1 MDFAGYLDS
10 LASDGALLSKAARAL
25 PFDTPLPSCPGWT
38 VRDLLAHTGGVH
50 RGRGEVVRRR
60 LTTRPDVEAAEPPA
74 DDRLIDWYDEGLAE
88 LLAVLRST
96 DPATPMWTWWPP
108 DQTAGFWY
116 RRMAQETVVH
126 RVDAE
131 LAAGHPSQVE
141 DDLAVD
147 GVDEVLDCFLS
158 GDWSDEPQP
167 MPGSG
172 QRVRVSTGRR
182 SWLVTL
188 QSTSVELSRGD
199 GEADGTVGGSP
210 AGVLLWL
217 WGRAPDDAVEWSG
230 DAAAVRLLRRYLAVA
245 TE

>member
-1 MDFAGYLDS
+1 MDFTGYLDA
-10 LASDGALLSKAARAL
+10 LASDGARLSEAARPL
-25 PFDTPLPSCPGWT
+25 PFDTPVPSCPGWT
-38 VRDLLAHTGGVH
+38 LRDLLAHTGGVH
-50 RGRGEVVRRR
+50 RGRCEVVRRR
-60 LTTRPDVEAAEPPA
+60 LTTRPDFEAPEAPPDGHLVE
-74 DDRLIDWYDEGLAE
+74 WYDEGLAG

-96 DPATPMWTWWPP
+96 DPATPLWTWWPP

-116 RRMAQETVVH
+116 RRMAQETVIH

-131 LAAGHPSQVE
+131 LAAGRPSQVE

-158 GDWSDEPQP
+158 GDWSDESQP
-167 MPGSG
+167 MPGTG
-172 QRVRVSTGRR
+172 EQVRVSTGHR

-188 QSTSVELSRGD
+188 QPASVDLARGD
-199 GEADGTVGGSP
+199 GDAVGTVAGSP

-230 DAAAVRLLRRYLAVA
+230 DPAAVRLLRRYLAVA